1 MKDPQLKIRW
11 SDFIVTSIWLAVNAA
26 SAGVTWRMYGAYAAL
41 GWLSATIG
49 VIAICG
55 ADIIIRKLDKGFDE
69 LKKIADG
76 LIRENDELKKE
87 LGKRV
92 AAE

>member
-1 MKDPQLKIRW
+1 MKDPQLKISW
-11 SDFIVTSIWLAVNAA
+11 SDFIVTSIWLATNAV
-26 SAGVTWRMYGAYAAL
+26 SAGVTWRMYGVYAAL
-41 GWLSATIG
+41 GWVSAIVG

-55 ADIIIRKLDKGFDE
+55 ADIVIKKMGKNFDD
-69 LKKIADG
+69 LKKIADS
-76 LIRENDELKKE
+76 LLRENDELKKE